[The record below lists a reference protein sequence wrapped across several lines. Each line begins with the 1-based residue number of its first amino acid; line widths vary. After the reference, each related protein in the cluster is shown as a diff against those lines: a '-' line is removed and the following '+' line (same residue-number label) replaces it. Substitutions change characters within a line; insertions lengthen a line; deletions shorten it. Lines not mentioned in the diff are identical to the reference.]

1 MPLRPSR
8 RFRRAAVRVYNRRFK
23 PSVSF
28 SRAIVYHMALFW
40 RRKKEDRFVTLGLNQ
55 PAAAEESTE
64 PKGDAAEPRLEPPA
78 GSTAAERAREPVAPP
93 PAVEPVATGAQPDPQ
108 PAAQTDLTGTRKEE
122 VIESAPPRAAQTETA
137 APTPARPDLSARPA
151 PPPKPAAPARSAF
164 SSSSILG
171 LNRSEEELQ
180 AEIESL
186 EQAYSARFARA
197 ISATRESLSEKI
209 DTVFQGR
216 KVIDAA
222 LLDELE
228 EALIA
233 ADIGVPVTL
242 HILDK
247 VRRGISRKEISDIEA
262 LKGAIKNELL
272 SILQESEKRG
282 VASEEGVPE
291 NVTPY
296 VIMVVGVNGVGK
308 TTTIGKLAQRIKA
321 EGNDVLICAADTF
334 RAAASDQ
341 LAIWAER
348 TGVPLIQ
355 QKHGT
360 DPAAVLFD
368 ALKAAKARRSDV
380 LIVDTAGRLHN
391 KSNLMAELEKM
402 KRVAG
407 REVEGAPHETLLV
420 LDAVTGQNGLEQA
433 RQFLK
438 TANVTGIVLTKL
450 DGTAKGG
457 IAVAIAKELG
467 LPIRYAGIGEKVD
480 DLVVFDS
487 EQYVNG
493 LFA

>member
-1 MPLRPSR
+1 
-8 RFRRAAVRVYNRRFK
+8 
-23 PSVSF
+23 
-28 SRAIVYHMALFW
+28 MALFW
-40 RRKKEDRFVTLGLNQ
+40 KRKKEDRYVTLGLNTPPSEALER
-55 PAAAEESTE
+55 PAADESATSATAKTPE
-64 PKGDAAEPRLEPPA
+64 ATRELESPAAETREAVATSPA
-78 GSTAAERAREPVAPP
+78 I
-93 PAVEPVATGAQPDPQ
+93 EPVATGGQPAPQ
-108 PAAQTDLTGTRKEE
+108 PAAESGFTETRKRE
-122 VIESAPPRAAQTETA
+122 VVET
-137 APTPARPDLSARPA
+137 PRPA
-151 PPPKPAAPARSAF
+151 PRPSF
-164 SSSSILG
+164 SSSVLG
-171 LNRSEEELQ
+171 LDRSMDELQ
-180 AEIESL
+180 AEVESL
-186 EQAYSARFARA
+186 EQTYAARFTRA

-216 KVIDAA
+216 KVIDAE

-233 ADIGVPVTL
+233 ADIGVPTTL
-242 HILDK
+242 DILDK
-247 VRRGISRKEISDIEA
+247 VRRGISRKEIGDIAA
-262 LKGAIKNELL
+262 LKEAIRNELL
-272 SILQESEKRG
+272 SILRESEAKG
-282 VASEEGVPE
+282 VASEESVPE
-291 NVTPY
+291 SVAPY
-296 VIMVVGVNGVGK
+296 VIMIVGVNGVGK

-355 QKHGT
+355 QKQGT

-368 ALKAAKARRSDV
+368 SLRAAKARGSDV

-402 KRVAG
+402 KRVAA

-420 LDAVTGQNGLEQA
+420 VDAVTGQNGLEQA

-438 TANVTGIVLTKL
+438 TAGVTGIVLTKL

-457 IAVAIAKELG
+457 IAVAIAKELS
-467 LPIRYAGIGEKVD
+467 LPIRYAGIGERVD
-480 DLVVFDS
+480 DLVVFDP

-493 LFA
+493 LFQ

>member
-1 MPLRPSR
+1 MG
-8 RFRRAAVRVYNRRFK
+8 
-23 PSVSF
+23 
-28 SRAIVYHMALFW
+28 LFW
-40 RRKKEDRFVTLGLNQ
+40 RRKKEDRYITLGLNQ
-55 PAAAEESTE
+55 PTAEPPAEGS
-64 PKGDAAEPRLEPPA
+64 PKDAAPEARLEPPA
-78 GSTAAERAREPVAPP
+78 AADGATQTPEAVAMPPAIEPVP
-93 PAVEPVATGAQPDPQ
+93 TGAQPTPQ
-108 PAAQTDLTGTRKEE
+108 PAVETGLTESLKSE
-122 VIESAPPRAAQTETA
+122 VVESPRPSPPSARAETHADERERASEATVLAPPRAPKA
-137 APTPARPDLSARPA
+137 SRPA
-151 PPPKPAAPARSAF
+151 EPSRSSF
-164 SSSSILG
+164 SSSILG

-180 AEIESL
+180 AEIEAL
-186 EQAYSARFARA
+186 EQTYALRFSRA
-197 ISATRESLSEKI
+197 IAATRESLSEKI
-209 DTVFQGR
+209 DAVFENR
-216 KVIDAA
+216 KQIDAE

-233 ADIGVPVTL
+233 ADLGVTTTL
-242 HILDK
+242 ESLDN
-247 VRRGISRKEISDIEA
+247 VRRRISRKEIGDIEA
-262 LKGAIKNELL
+262 LKASLKSELL
-272 SILQESEKRG
+272 TILRDSERKGVATEESVPESIL
-282 VASEEGVPE
+282 
-291 NVTPY
+291 PY

-334 RAAASDQ
+334 RAAASEQ

-368 ALKAAKARRSDV
+368 ALKAAKARGSDV

-438 TANVTGIVLTKL
+438 TAGVTGIVLTKL

-457 IAVAIAKELG
+457 IAVAISKELG

-480 DLVVFDS
+480 DLVVFDP

-493 LFA
+493 LFS

>member
-1 MPLRPSR
+1 
-8 RFRRAAVRVYNRRFK
+8 
-23 PSVSF
+23 
-28 SRAIVYHMALFW
+28 MAFW
-40 RRKKEDRFVTLGLNQ
+40 KRKNKERFVTLGLNEPPQ
-55 PAAAEESTE
+55 SREPKQETAPPAAMELEAPAALSQAETV
-64 PKGDAAEPRLEPPA
+64 PAPAPMPALEPLP
-78 GSTAAERAREPVAPP
+78 
-93 PAVEPVATGAQPDPQ
+93 TG
-108 PAAQTDLTGTRKEE
+108 
-122 VIESAPPRAAQTETA
+122 A
-137 APTPARPDLSARPA
+137 APTPPPANETQTITERPRPVATAQPPARQASAGAQEPV
-151 PPPKPAAPARSAF
+151 KPASAQKPVPSRSPF
-164 SSSSILG
+164 QTSILG
-171 LNRSEEELQ
+171 LDRSIEELQ
-180 AEIESL
+180 AEEAAL
-186 EQAYSARFARA
+186 EQEFGARFRRA
-197 ISATRESLSEKI
+197 VTATRESLSEKI

-216 KVIDAA
+216 KQIDAA

-233 ADIGVPVTL
+233 ADIGVPTTL
-242 HILDK
+242 HILET
-247 VRRGISRKEISDIEA
+247 VRLGIARQQIGDIAA
-262 LKGAIKNELL
+262 LKQAIKDELL
-272 SILQESEKRG
+272 AILKASANNGVDSET
-282 VASEEGVPE
+282 SVPE
-291 NVTPY
+291 DVSPY
-296 VIMVVGVNGVGK
+296 VMMIVGVNGVGK

-355 QKHGT
+355 QKQGT

-368 ALKAAKARRSDV
+368 SLKAAKARNSDV

-420 LDAVTGQNGLEQA
+420 VDAVTGQNGLEQA

-438 TANVTGIVLTKL
+438 VAGVTGIVLTKL

-457 IAVAIAKELG
+457 IAVAIAKELN

-480 DLVVFDS
+480 DLVVF
-487 EQYVNG
+487 EPQQYVDS
-493 LFA
+493 LFD

>member
-1 MPLRPSR
+1 
-8 RFRRAAVRVYNRRFK
+8 
-23 PSVSF
+23 
-28 SRAIVYHMALFW
+28 MAFW
-40 RRKKEDRFVTLGLNQ
+40 RRKKEDRYITLGLNQ
-55 PAAAEESTE
+55 PAAESE
-64 PKGDAAEPRLEPPA
+64 VPAGEARLEAPAGADAAA
-78 GSTAAERAREPVAPP
+78 QAREPVAVP
-93 PAVEPVATGAQPDPQ
+93 PAVEPVPTGAQPAPQ
-108 PAAQTDLTGTRKEE
+108 PAAESGLTDTRKPE
-122 VIESAPPRAAQTETA
+122 VIETPRPAGAPPPVEVGQREKQT
-137 APTPARPDLSARPA
+137 APRPPQPVQEKPPQAPRPA
-151 PPPKPAAPARSAF
+151 PAHTSSAF

-171 LNRSEEELQ
+171 LNRTDEELQ
-180 AEIESL
+180 AQIEAL
-186 EQAYSARFARA
+186 EQTYATRFSRA
-197 ISATRESLSEKI
+197 IAATRESLSEKI
-209 DTVFQGR
+209 DSVFENR
-216 KVIDAA
+216 KQIDAQ

-233 ADIGVPVTL
+233 ADLGVTTTL
-242 HILDK
+242 EILDK
-247 VRRGISRKEISDIEA
+247 VRRGISRKEIGDIDA
-262 LKGAIKNELL
+262 LKLALKTELL
-272 SILQESEKRG
+272 NILRDSERKG
-282 VASEEGVPE
+282 VATEESVDE
-291 NVTPY
+291 SIVPY

-355 QKHGT
+355 QKSGT

-368 ALKAAKARRSDV
+368 ALKAAKARKSDV

-391 KSNLMAELEKM
+391 KANLMAELEKM

-420 LDAVTGQNGLEQA
+420 VDAVTGQNGLEQA

-438 TANVTGIVLTKL
+438 TAGVTGIVLTKL

-457 IAVAIAKELG
+457 IAVAISKELG
-467 LPIRYAGIGEKVD
+467 LPIRYAGIGERVD
-480 DLVVFDS
+480 DLVVFDP